1 VTTTFR
7 DAALEEQ
14 AVRVLAALQLR
25 GPVVLQAIVVDGGLR
40 VIECNPRF
48 GGASTASIAVGLD
61 SLYWSLAE
69 ALGDTESPFFNRSP
83 GEIRQIRMP
92 VDRVVHGSDL

>member
-1 VTTTFR
+1 
-7 DAALEEQ
+7 
-14 AVRVLAALQLR
+14 
-25 GPVVLQAIVVDGGLR
+25 LQAIVVDGALQ

-69 ALGDTESPFFNRSP
+69 ALGQHEQRVLQRSATNVMQLRSP
-83 GEIRQIRMP
+83 N
-92 VDRVVHGSDL
+92 DRLIYGSDF